1 MKRRAFVVTM
11 VGLALLLIAATIRS
25 GWLYLVAS
33 LMFSL
38 VVLGFASG
46 WLASRKLEI
55 SRECHPDAFEGDA
68 LPVRLRVENGGRLA
82 RYFLVI
88 LDNAFEGKKP
98 RGMLAAVRRMR
109 EEHLDAMRTGHPD
122 EGSPDARGG
131 GLRNATIAFERIAPG
146 ESTEAHY
153 ELIAP
158 ARGVYDEAKLVF
170 SSGGIFGMA
179 QFTRRSAVSAPL
191 VVYPRVSHLEYFPFR
206 PPASAAPIEALEWAR
221 KGTGLDYYGV
231 REYTQGDSLKHVHW
245 RSSARQ
251 GKLIVKEYQQ
261 EFRPFAGLV
270 VGLVEPRCG
279 EDRDDSLEDGLR
291 CAASILDYY
300 AAVGVAPVTVLA
312 SGEEVRVI
320 EEPGVFGAFDALARY
335 APLRLPGG
343 AERLA
348 LALDEAQAVLPAGS
362 ALAVVTNADVDSIAR
377 HVAGRPD
384 MEGASLVVV
393 VDESYGRQWDT
404 GLALLEVGQL
414 EEAVSRRINLFVV
427 THGREID
434 RCLSEPLKTTGE

>member
-1 MKRRAFVVTM
+1 
-11 VGLALLLIAATIRS
+11 
-25 GWLYLVAS
+25 
-33 LMFSL
+33 
-38 VVLGFASG
+38 
-46 WLASRKLEI
+46 
-55 SRECHPDAFEGDA
+55 
-68 LPVRLRVENGGRLA
+68 
-82 RYFLVI
+82 
-88 LDNAFEGKKP
+88 
-98 RGMLAAVRRMR
+98 
-109 EEHLDAMRTGHPD
+109 
-122 EGSPDARGG
+122 
-131 GLRNATIAFERIAPG
+131 
-146 ESTEAHY
+146 
-153 ELIAP
+153 
-158 ARGVYDEAKLVF
+158 
-170 SSGGIFGMA
+170 
-179 QFTRRSAVSAPL
+179 
-191 VVYPRVSHLEYFPFR
+191 
-206 PPASAAPIEALEWAR
+206 
-221 KGTGLDYYGV
+221 
-231 REYTQGDSLKHVHW
+231 
-245 RSSARQ
+245 
-251 GKLIVKEYQQ
+251 
-261 EFRPFAGLV
+261 
-270 VGLVEPRCG
+270 
-279 EDRDDSLEDGLR
+279 
-291 CAASILDYY
+291 
-300 AAVGVAPVTVLA
+300 VAPVTVLA